1 MPLCGADPL
10 ARADLKDD
18 GCGGCHGNVSDSALE
33 SFRLMQVMTMMMMM
47 MMMMMVVVVVVVV
60 LLLLLLAA
68 MMLVLVL

>member
-1 MPLCGADPL
+1 MPHCGADPL

-33 SFRLMQVMTMMMMM
+33 SFRLMQVMMMMMR
-47 MMMMMVVVVVVVV
+47 MMVVVVVVVV
-60 LLLLLLAA
+60 LLLLLAA